1 MRLNKV
7 VGNEKIK
14 EELKQQLRL
23 GEVPHAQLFLGS
35 EGSGNLA
42 MALAY
47 AQTLQCE
54 SRDDFDACGVCS
66 SCQRASRHLH
76 PDILYS
82 FPYHSAKS
90 GSKSNSEEF
99 LPAWRSFLSKNPYA
113 DLGDWLEQNDWR
125 GKNPTIYAAE
135 VNHILL
141 RLQERKF
148 EGNYKVMILWL
159 PEYLGKEGNR
169 MLKFIEEPERD
180 VIVLMVGHNS
190 GRILPTLLS
199 RCRILP
205 FQPLE
210 TKHIHQYLLDQFP
223 TQNKEITT
231 AAAFSEGNLSLAIR
245 WMNYKNENQQILL
258 LDFLRSALKGNNTS
272 MFQWSEKFSK
282 LDMEEQK
289 QFFIFGLQFFKLM
302 LRSKF
307 QKENSLNFNDE
318 LNKAANY
325 LLTNI
330 KLSLFMELTEF
341 FDKALYYLERNT
353 NAKILGIT
361 AVIRAYKI
369 FNKHRFENLS
379 IYEGKFFKQ

>member
-1 MRLNKV
+1 MKLKDV
-7 VGNEKIK
+7 VGNDRIK
-14 EELKQQLRL
+14 EELKKQLRL
-23 GEVPHAQLFLGS
+23 GKVPHAQLFLGR

-42 MALAY
+42 MAIAY
-47 AQTLQCE
+47 AQVLQCE
-54 SRDDFDACGVCS
+54 SPEDFDACGLCS
-66 SCQRASRHLH
+66 SCQRAAKHLH

-82 FPYHSAKS
+82 YPYYSVKS

-99 LPAWRSFLSKNPYA
+99 LPSWRSLLLKNPYL
-113 DLGDWLEQNDWR
+113 DLGDWLEANDWR
-125 GKNPTIYAAE
+125 GKNPTLYAAE
-135 VNHILL
+135 ANHILL
-141 RLQERKF
+141 RLNERKF

-169 MLKFIEEPERD
+169 LLKFIEEPEKD

-190 GRILPTLLS
+190 GKILPTILS

-205 FQPLE
+205 FQPLQTE
-210 TKHIHQYLLDQFP
+210 QIHQYLMTHSP
-223 TQNKEITT
+223 NSAEEIAT
-231 AAAFSEGNLSLAIR
+231 AAAFSEGNLSVAIR
-245 WMNYKNENQQILL
+245 WMALKNENQQNLL
-258 LDFLRSALKGNNTS
+258 LDFLRAALKGHNS
-272 MFQWSEKFSK
+272 LMFQWSEKFSK

-307 QKENSLNFNDE
+307 LKQDSLNFNVE

-341 FDKALYYLERNT
+341 FDKALYFLERNA

-361 AVIRAYKI
+361 AVIRAFKI
-369 FNKHRFENLS
+369 FNKQKFEKLS
-379 IYEGKFFKQ
+379 LYEGKFFK